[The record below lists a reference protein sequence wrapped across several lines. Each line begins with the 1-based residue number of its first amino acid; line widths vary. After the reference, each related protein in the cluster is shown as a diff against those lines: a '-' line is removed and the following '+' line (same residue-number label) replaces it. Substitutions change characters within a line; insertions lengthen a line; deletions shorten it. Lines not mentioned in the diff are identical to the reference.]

1 MNIKGRAAI
10 ERYGMLRCGDKVIVA
25 LSGGADSCAMLH
37 FLHSLREEYA
47 LELIAVH
54 VNHMIRGQEAERDAV
69 FAEEFCRVLDVTFH
83 LYRRD
88 VPQLAAER
96 GIGLEECGRAV
107 RYEILEQEAEKC
119 CGKIATAHTRSD
131 SVETVLFHIIRGCS
145 VAGLQGIPP
154 VRGNVIRPLILCE
167 REDIERYCA
176 ANGITYVTD
185 STNYSTEYTRNR
197 IRLALLPLLQEMN
210 PSVVDAISRLSD
222 CAAQDDTY
230 LQARAEEAAAA
241 FLSSGEMSALP
252 LENDALMGRAL
263 VIICEKKCGISPEY
277 RHVTAMERCFREGKG
292 SVNLP
297 EDMRFMLKNGIV
309 VFEKIRKI
317 LPDTDELSTWRCEM
331 AAGEIITPGGQK
343 IILQVTDKNK
353 YDNIR
358 KIFENVFQNSLD
370 YDKIKKASFRFRQ
383 NGDTFRPYG
392 RGCRKSLKKLFNERR
407 IPVEMRGVLPLI
419 DCGGQIAWINGF
431 GVAEGFEV
439 TENTTSVL
447 YIRTEENEPE
457 RFGDGGMC
465 YEKCSECNE

>member
-1 MNIKGRAAI
+1 MNIKGRLAL
-10 ERYGMLRCGDKVIVA
+10 ERFDMLHHGDRVIVA
-25 LSGGADSCAMLH
+25 LSGGADSCALLH

-47 LELIAVH
+47 LALTAVH
-54 VNHMIRGQEAERDAV
+54 IHHGIRGQEAGRDAA
-69 FAEEFCRVLDVTFH
+69 FAEAFCRRLGVPFH

-88 VPQLAAER
+88 VPQIAAQR
-96 GIGLEECGRAV
+96 GLGLEECGRAV

-119 CGKIATAHTRSD
+119 GGRIATAHTLSD

-145 VAGLQGIPP
+145 VAGLRGIPP
-154 VRGNVIRPLILCE
+154 VRGNVIRPLILCQ

-176 ANGITYVTD
+176 ANGISYVTD
-185 STNYSTEYTRNR
+185 STNYSTDYTRNR
-197 IRLALLPLLQEMN
+197 IRLALLPLLREMN

-222 CAAQDDTY
+222 CAVQDDTF
-230 LQARAEEAAAA
+230 LQVRAEEAASA

-252 LENDALMGRAL
+252 LENEALMGRAL
-263 VIICEKKCGISPEY
+263 VIICGKKCGVSPEY
-277 RHVTAMERCFREGKG
+277 RHVTAMERCLREGKG

-297 EDMRFMLKNGIV
+297 EDMRFTVKNGIV

-317 LPDTDELSTWRCEM
+317 SPEPDESSMWCCEM
-331 AAGEIITPGGQK
+331 TAGEIITPGGQK

-383 NGDTFRPYG
+383 NGDSFRPYG
-392 RGCRKSLKKLFNERR
+392 RGCRKSLKKLFNESG
-407 IPVEMRGVLPLI
+407 IPVALRGALPLI
-419 DCGGQIAWINGF
+419 DCGGEIAWINGF

-447 YIRTEENEPE
+447 YIRTEGNESE
-457 RFGDGGMC
+457 RLGDGGMC
-465 YEKCSECNE
+465 YGKCSE